1 MAQQPEKVFRIGGI
15 SASVFLNEIQTDSGK
30 KKVRNVT
37 LQRRYRDGN
46 EWKSASSFGLNDL
59 ANAVRVMQRAQD
71 YVESREADVTT

>member
-1 MAQQPEKVFRIGGI
+1 MAQQPEKIIRIGGI

-37 LQRRYRDGN
+37 LQRRYRDGG
-46 EWKSASSFGLNDL
+46 EWKSSSSFGLNDL
-59 ANAVRVMQRAQD
+59 ANAVRVLQRAQD